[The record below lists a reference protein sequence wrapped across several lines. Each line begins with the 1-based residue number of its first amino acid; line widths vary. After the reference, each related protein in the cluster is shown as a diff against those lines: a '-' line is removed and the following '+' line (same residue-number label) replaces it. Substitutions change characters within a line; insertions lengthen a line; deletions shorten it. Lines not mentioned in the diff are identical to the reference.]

1 MQLWETVIIKK
12 VFVSY
17 NWSRKPIGHEVPMGG
32 MRPANTFCCFK
43 YLNYLCIVK
52 LTLKIKLLPT
62 DEQVKALLKTIKEA
76 NACCNA
82 ISDIAWEKRI
92 FNQFKIHKEVYH
104 NLKSSTN
111 FSAQVLV
118 RCISK
123 VADAYKLDKK
133 KKRTFYKLGSITYDS
148 RILSYKGSTV
158 SIWSV
163 DGRLKMPF
171 VCHNRNY
178 LPYIKGEADLVFKKG
193 KFYLFQTVDIPD
205 TDIEDVEDFIG
216 VDFGLTDIAVTSDG
230 IKHSAKWL
238 NQYREKRQKV
248 RGSIQRKGTK
258 GRKKSCKRGCAK
270 LLKRLKGKERT
281 TATIQNHTIAK
292 HIVQSA
298 KEQGKGIAI
307 EDLTNI
313 RFTSKR
319 RNKKFRTKLGHWS
332 FGQLRS
338 FLEYKAALNG
348 VKLVVVEPAYTS
360 KTCSICHHIGNRNN
374 KSFKC
379 NNCGHNEDA
388 DVNASKNI
396 ATLGASVN
404 MPEKQSMYSCS
415 VHYLGLKPIP
425 SLCVGG

>member
-1 MQLWETVIIKK
+1 M
-12 VFVSY
+12 
-17 NWSRKPIGHEVPMGG
+17 
-32 MRPANTFCCFK
+32 
-43 YLNYLCIVK
+43 K

-62 DEQVKALLKTIKEA
+62 DEQAKSLLQTIKEA
-76 NACCNA
+76 NKACNL
-82 ISDIAWEKRI
+82 ISDIAWQQKA
-92 FNQFKIHKEVYH
+92 FQQFKLHNASYH
-104 NLKSSTN
+104 TIKSATELS
-111 FSAQVLV
+111 SQVII

-133 KKRTFYKLGSITYDS
+133 VKRTFKPLGSISYDS
-148 RILSYKGSTV
+148 RILTYKPDNIV

-163 DGRLKMPF
+163 GGRLKMPF
-171 VCHNRNY
+171 VCHNPNY
-178 LPYIKGEADLVFKKG
+178 LPYIKGEADLLYRKG
-193 KFYLFQTVDIPD
+193 KFYLFQTVDVVED
-205 TDIEDVEDFIG
+205 DVKDVEEFIG

-230 IKHSAKWL
+230 TKHSAEWL

-319 RNKKFRTKLGHWS
+319 RNKKFRTKLGRWS

-396 ATLGASVN
+396 ATLGRVVN
-404 MPEKQSMYSCS
+404 HAGESDMYSCS
-415 VHYLGLKPIP
+415 VHYLGSKPIP
-425 SLCVGG
+425 SALDVGG

>member
-1 MQLWETVIIKK
+1 M
-12 VFVSY
+12 
-17 NWSRKPIGHEVPMGG
+17 
-32 MRPANTFCCFK
+32 
-43 YLNYLCIVK
+43 K

-62 DEQVKALLKTIKEA
+62 DEEAKSLLQTIKEA
-76 NACCNA
+76 NKACNL
-82 ISDIAWEKRI
+82 ISDIAWQQKA
-92 FNQFKIHKEVYH
+92 FQQFKLHNASYH
-104 NLKSSTN
+104 TIKGATELSS
-111 FSAQVLV
+111 QVIV

-133 KKRTFYKLGSITYDS
+133 VKRTFKPLGSISYDS
-148 RILSYKGSTV
+148 RILTYKPDNIV

-163 DGRLKMPF
+163 GGRLKMPF
-171 VCHNRNY
+171 VCHNPNY
-178 LPYIKGEADLVFKKG
+178 LPYIKGEADLLFRKG
-193 KFYLFQTVDIPD
+193 KFYLFQTVDVVED
-205 TDIEDVEDFIG
+205 DVEDVEEFIG

-230 IKHSAKWL
+230 TKHSAKWL

-258 GRKKSCKRGCAK
+258 GKTRSCKKGCAK

-319 RNKKFRTKLGHWS
+319 RNKKFRTKLGRWS

-338 FLEYKAALNG
+338 FLEYKAALSG

-360 KTCSICHHIGNRNN
+360 KTCSVCHHIGDRNN

-379 NNCGHNEDA
+379 NNCGNNMDA
-388 DVNASKNI
+388 DVNASLNI
-396 ATLGASVN
+396 ATLGAAVN
-404 MPEKQSMYSCS
+404 QPEKQGMYSCS
-415 VHYLGLKPIP
+415 VHSY
-425 SLCVGG
+425 V